1 MTWDRRT
8 SARDLFRAIDALD
21 RPRVAALCA
30 ELVEH
35 LRVDER
41 PYPLDQAHR
50 VLGELRRKRCF
61 APLREV
67 ADAFLQSGEADPTIR
82 RQYAQALLDQGVLT
96 AAVAVLERLLE
107 DVAASPYEATEAR
120 GLLGRAYKQMYVA
133 TAPSAPRRRRRLLE
147 LAVGHYRRVYDQ
159 AGLAWHGINLVA
171 LLVRARRDGVDL
183 PGDPVLIARN
193 VLAATAGLGHAA
205 GVWDHGT
212 ALEAC
217 VALGR
222 HDEAVERLHAYLG
235 AGADAFE
242 IAGTLRQLQDVW
254 ELDTSGEPG
263 LSLLPVLAGALL
275 DRRPAGGVSVGPAE
289 MRDEVL
295 DRLDHLQK
303 LLGDDGFQTLGWFR
317 TALERCRAVALVEDP
332 VDGGVGTGFL
342 VDGKAL
348 HPSCPDVVLVT
359 NAHVVSADHPQALH
373 PDRALVTFRALEGGP
388 GHRIRRVLWSSPV
401 DRLDVTVAELD
412 GVPAQATRCPPARRR
427 PVVRADEATRAY
439 VIGHPRGR
447 EQVMLSVQDNRLLD
461 ADDTRLHYRTPTERG
476 SSGSPVFNRQWDL
489 IAIHHAGGERMARL
503 NGHPGLYPANEGI
516 WFDRVRQEL
525 SRALD
530 AARGE

>member
-8 SARDLFRAIDALD
+8 SVVELFRAVDALD
-21 RPRVAALCA
+21 RPRVEALCA
-30 ELVEH
+30 DLVED

-50 VLGELRRKRCF
+50 VLGELRRKRYF
-61 APLREV
+61 GPLRRV
-67 ADAFLQSGEADPTIR
+67 ADALVQAGRSDPTIR
-82 RQYAQALLDQGVLT
+82 RHYAQALLDQGVLT

-107 DVAASPYEATEAR
+107 DVASSPYEATEVR

-133 TAPSAPRRRRRLLE
+133 TAPTAPARRRRFLE
-147 LAVGHYRRVYDQ
+147 LAVEHYRGVYDQ

-171 LLVRARRDGVDL
+171 LLVRAREDRVDL
-183 PGDPVLIARN
+183 PGDPLLIARN
-193 VLAATAGLGHAA
+193 VLAAATGLGHAA

-222 HDEAVERLHAYLG
+222 HEEAVERLHAYLG

-242 IAGTLRQLQDVW
+242 IAGTLRQLRDVW
-254 ELDTSGEPG
+254 QLDASREPG

-275 DRRPAGGVSVGPAE
+275 ARRPAGDVAVGAAE
-289 MRDEVL
+289 LSDEVL

-303 LLGDDGFQTLGWFR
+303 LLGDEGFQSLTWFR

-359 NAHVVSADHPQALH
+359 NAHVVSADHPGALH

-427 PVVRADEATRAY
+427 PVLRPDEPTSAY

-461 ADDTRLHYRTPTERG
+461 ADDTRLHYRTPTEEG

-489 IAIHHAGGERMARL
+489 IAVHHAGGTRMARL
-503 NGHPGLYPANEGI
+503 NGRPGLYPANEGV

-525 SRALD
+525 AAALD
-530 AARGE
+530 AGRS